1 MPVVLSS
8 KAYSVYPVSFHDL
21 NFPFELPEDSLI
33 INSCSNGI
41 KTSQDLQNE
50 KNQQNQQ
57 NQQSLLNQQDQPTPS
72 SLSIEGKGLGSKCL
86 QLPIRALRLWLMKI
100 HLWSS
105 LE

>member
-57 NQQSLLNQQDQPTPS
+57 KFFHSVLIPMELFIQH
-72 SLSIEGKGLGSKCL
+72 IKV
-86 QLPIRALRLWLMKI
+86 AKI
-100 HLWSS
+100 
-105 LE
+105 